1 MNKWELFLGLGRY
14 SRLKLISSKLS
25 YKSFAQPWMV
35 TLMELSID
43 NSGYSGDLLVS
54 EKREKLSLR
63 LATVCWTVDN
73 TNFNEVNSKNVLI
86 GLLMI
91 KCESWKENVFYKF
104 KFRLVDP
111 FLCIFISFLVLCL
124 LFSCLWQKTIK
135 NMILI
140 SKWHANHLFVGQN
153 TQQLRPRVKEWRR
166 RLNII

>member
-1 MNKWELFLGLGRY
+1 
-14 SRLKLISSKLS
+14 
-25 YKSFAQPWMV
+25 
-35 TLMELSID
+35 MELSID

-124 LFSCLWQKTIK
+124 LFSCLWQKSIK
-135 NMILI
+135 KMILK
-140 SKWHANHLFVGQN
+140 SKWHANHLFIGQN
-153 TQQLRPRVKEWRR
+153 TQQLRPRVKEWRKEVKYHLNSYYLIYHINHIDQPTNLGLN
-166 RLNII
+166 LNIIDA